1 MKTYVIYKATNL
13 INGKMYIGKTY
24 NFEKRKREH
33 LYDIDNELPFHRAL
47 KKYGVENFKWEIIDK
62 AVSDKEI
69 KEKEIYWIKKLNTCI
84 HSKDSQG
91 YNITIGGEGGVSWNS
106 RPIVQYSLEGKRLNE
121 YESCTSASVATG
133 VDRRSILDCAYGEY
147 LTAGKFI
154 WKFKDDCNHPQIQP
168 ILPNRNDR
176 FKAVVQL
183 DLDGFLINTFESV
196 KSASEQTKTRRTC
209 LSNCLIG
216 KISTAN
222 GFQWIYANEYDP
234 SKDYK
239 YKGKK
244 YGKGI
249 YQLDD
254 NKNILNHF
262 NNCAEA
268 SRYLGKPESHHKQ
281 ISGRLNSTKRC
292 AGYYWMRVEDYEN
305 QYGNPEITQ

>member
-47 KKYGVENFKWEIIDK
+47 KKYGFENFKWEIIDK
-62 AVSDKEI
+62 ADTDKEI
-69 KEKEIYWIKKLNTCI
+69 KEKEIYWIKELNTCI
-84 HSKDSQG
+84 HSKNSQG

-106 RPIVQYSLEGKRLNE
+106 RPIVQYDLKGKRINE
-121 YESCTSASVATG
+121 YESCSSASVETG

-154 WKFKDDCNHPQIQP
+154 WKFKDECDFQQIQP
-168 ILPNRNDR
+168 ILPNRNKR
-176 FKAVVQL
+176 FKRVVQL

-196 KSASEQTKTRRTC
+196 KSASEQTKTRRTV
-209 LSNCLIG
+209 LSSCLIG
-216 KISTAN
+216 RVSTAN
-222 GFQWIYANEYDP
+222 GFQWLYADEYDP
-234 SKDYK
+234 LKDYK
-239 YKGKK
+239 YKGKR

-254 NKNILNHF
+254 DKNILNHF

-268 SRYLGKPESHHKQ
+268 SRYLGKPDSHHKQ
-281 ISGRLNSTKRC
+281 IHSRLNSTKRC
-292 AGYYWMRVEDYEN
+292 AGYYWMRVEDYEK
-305 QYGNPEITQ
+305 QHGNPEIIQ